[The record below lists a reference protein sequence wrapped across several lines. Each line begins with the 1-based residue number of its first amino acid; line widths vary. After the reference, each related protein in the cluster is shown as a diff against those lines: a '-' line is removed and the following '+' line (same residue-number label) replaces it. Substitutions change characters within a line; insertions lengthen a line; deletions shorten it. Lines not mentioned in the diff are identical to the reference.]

1 MVVNKKSL
9 KSLRLITDFIFL
21 NICFLLAAFIAQP
34 IELFFTKNFH
44 IFLLPVINILWFLS
58 ASLTKLHSETYTR
71 SIASLIFKVIKNVFV
86 QIVFTIIFLFFIKE
100 DLFTRNFIVL
110 FALFLSITIFLKELI
125 VNRLVT
131 AQLKHQGNKRKLAI
145 VGSGELGQKFKSLID
160 KNITGYNFEGFIDE
174 EQTDTDIKY
183 LGSLNNFEK
192 IITENGIKDVVF
204 AMPLLKSDLL
214 KNLLRIAD
222 KHAVQVSIIPDYM
235 QFVSNKFQ
243 IDLFENFPII
253 TVRPNPLDEL
263 QWRFVKRTIDL
274 TVSIFTFLTLLWW
287 LIPLIALLIK
297 ITSRGNV
304 FFIQDRVGK
313 NNNYFR
319 CYKFRTM
326 TIEASSN
333 ASSTQ
338 PVTNTDSRITKIGA
352 LLRKSNLDEIPQFI
366 NVLNGTMSLVGPRP
380 HAIPFEEN
388 YTEMVEELKL
398 RHRVKP
404 GITGW
409 AQIHGLRGDVFDFE
423 ENKKRTQKRIDYD
436 IWYIENWS
444 LKIDLQIIIET
455 FLQIILGKNK
465 GN

>member
-1 MVVNKKSL
+1 
-9 KSLRLITDFIFL
+9 
-21 NICFLLAAFIAQP
+21 
-34 IELFFTKNFH
+34 
-44 IFLLPVINILWFLS
+44 
-58 ASLTKLHSETYTR
+58 
-71 SIASLIFKVIKNVFV
+71 
-86 QIVFTIIFLFFIKE
+86 
-100 DLFTRNFIVL
+100 
-110 FALFLSITIFLKELI
+110 LKELVLNKI
-125 VNRLVT
+125 ITSQLKNKVNR
-131 AQLKHQGNKRKLAI
+131 RKLAI

-160 KNITGYNFEGFIDE
+160 KNITSYNFEGFIDE
-174 EQTDTDIKY
+174 EQNISNSNY

-192 IITENGIKDVVF
+192 IITETGIRDVVF
-204 AMPLLKSDLL
+204 AMPLLKSDRL
-214 KNLLRIAD
+214 KNLLRVAD
-222 KHAVQVSIIPDYM
+222 KHAVQVSIVPDYM

-263 QWRFVKRTIDL
+263 QWRFVKRSIDIA
-274 TVSIFTFLTLLWW
+274 VSIFTFLILLWW
-287 LIPLIALLIK
+287 LIPLISIIIK
-297 ITSRGNV
+297 ITSRGNI

-313 NNNYFR
+313 NNKYFR

-333 ASSTQ
+333 TSSTQ
-338 PVTNTDSRITKIGA
+338 PVTTTDSRITKIGM

-388 YTEMVEELKL
+388 YTEMVEEIKL

-444 LKIDLQIIIET
+444 LKLDLQIIIET

>member
-9 KSLRLITDFIFL
+9 KSLRLITDFLFL

-44 IFLLPVINILWFLS
+44 IFLLPVINILWFVS
-58 ASLTKLHSETYTR
+58 ASITKMHREVYTQ
-71 SIASLIFKVIKNVFV
+71 SIASLIFKVVKNVFV

-110 FALFLSITIFLKELI
+110 FGLFLTIIIFLKELVLNKI
-125 VNRLVT
+125 ITSQLKNKVNR
-131 AQLKHQGNKRKLAI
+131 RKLAI

-160 KNITGYNFEGFIDE
+160 KNITSYNFEGFIDE
-174 EQTDTDIKY
+174 EQNISNSNY

-192 IITENGIKDVVF
+192 IITETGIRDVVF
-204 AMPLLKSDLL
+204 AMPLLKSDRL
-214 KNLLRIAD
+214 KNLLRVAD
-222 KHAVQVSIIPDYM
+222 KHAVQVSIVPDYM

-263 QWRFVKRTIDL
+263 QWRFVKRSIDIA
-274 TVSIFTFLTLLWW
+274 VSIFTFLILLWW
-287 LIPLIALLIK
+287 LIPLISIIIK
-297 ITSRGNV
+297 ITSRGNI

-313 NNNYFR
+313 NNKYFR

-333 ASSTQ
+333 TSSTQ
-338 PVTNTDSRITKIGA
+338 PVTTTDSRITKIGM

-388 YTEMVEELKL
+388 YTEMVEEIKL

-444 LKIDLQIIIET
+444 LKLDLQIIIET